1 MFTFPY
7 LLQSP
12 IWSPSQ
18 THIYAQFDLD
28 MRLIYP
34 QNNALKL
41 FILNVY
47 LQQKLKEVTPPNE
60 IKKQYFSHHP
70 TKFEAYSSLYD
81 LSDTTNQFEILSYI
95 RPLGNRWITTYYGQ
109 PEYYHMWDSLH
120 MSEAIFGSPN
130 VSKYA
135 SSIIN
140 PLSKSK
146 SSSSDFGYY
155 IY

>member
-1 MFTFPY
+1 
-7 LLQSP
+7 
-12 IWSPSQ
+12 
-18 THIYAQFDLD
+18 

>member
-1 MFTFPY
+1 
-7 LLQSP
+7 
-12 IWSPSQ
+12 
-18 THIYAQFDLD
+18 

-47 LQQKLKEVTPPNE
+47 LQQKLKEVTPPNK

-109 PEYYHMWDSLH
+109 P
-120 MSEAIFGSPN
+120 
-130 VSKYA
+130 KY
-135 SSIIN
+135 
-140 PLSKSK
+140 
-146 SSSSDFGYY
+146 
-155 IY
+155 